1 MVCQGKN
8 QKSDEI
14 RANEDVGG
22 VRNGSLETVAGVSG
36 TPVTDKLLK
45 TDNLR
50 VVKDHFR

>member
-1 MVCQGKN
+1 MRKIASVTAYWKL
-8 QKSDEI
+8 S
-14 RANEDVGG
+14 
-22 VRNGSLETVAGVSG
+22 VAGVSG